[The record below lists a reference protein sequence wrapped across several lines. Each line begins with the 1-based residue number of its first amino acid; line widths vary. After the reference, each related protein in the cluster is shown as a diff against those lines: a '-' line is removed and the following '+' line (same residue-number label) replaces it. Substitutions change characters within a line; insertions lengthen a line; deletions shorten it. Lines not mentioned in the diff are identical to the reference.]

1 MKLKHEQRETNLIY
15 WEWDKVIDLVSK
27 DEVTYDSSEED
38 EDWSVTMKYQD
49 YVRAITFDILPDDEI
64 YYQPYN

>member
-38 EDWSVTMKYQD
+38 EDWSVTMKYQ
-49 YVRAITFDILPDDEI
+49 
-64 YYQPYN
+64 